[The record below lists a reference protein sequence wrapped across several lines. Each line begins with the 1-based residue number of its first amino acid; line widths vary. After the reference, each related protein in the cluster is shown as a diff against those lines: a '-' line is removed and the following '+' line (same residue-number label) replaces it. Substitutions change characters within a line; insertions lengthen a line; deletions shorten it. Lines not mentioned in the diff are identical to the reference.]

1 MKKLCVISVMMLSFM
16 VSLQAQV
23 NARMMQNPDVSKTH
37 IVFSYGGDLWIV
49 PKEGGTA
56 LKLSSPDGQEL
67 FAKFSPDG
75 SEIAFNGIYGG
86 NFDVYVM
93 PSLGGIPRRVTH
105 HGMTDRLIDWY
116 PDGKNLLFVSSMN
129 SGKQRFNQFYKV
141 GQTGGLPEKLAVPYG
156 EMASL
161 SPDGKK
167 LAYTPISQ
175 AFRTWKR
182 YRGGWHA
189 NIWIFDLEKKTA
201 ENISR
206 SVTNDEFPM
215 WSGSKIYYLSDRGP
229 EMRANVWSYNLDT
242 KENKQITKFT
252 EFDIHFPSLGPAD
265 IVFENGGELY
275 LLSLADER
283 YRPVQVK
290 LVTDEITL
298 MPKVA
303 KVSSLVQGGWLSPDG
318 KRAVIEARGEI
329 FSVPAVDGPVYN
341 LTNSSGVAE
350 RYPAWSP
357 DGKSVAYWSDR
368 SGEYELTI
376 RDMEKP
382 GQEKKLTSYGPG
394 YRYHLFWSPNSKM
407 IAFIDK
413 AMEIFIYDLDKNA
426 TVKVDKAHYFY
437 QGNLQTFGV
446 SWSSDSRW
454 MAYSRDL
461 DTRLPAIFLYDVKA
475 NKATQVTS
483 GYYGDANPT
492 FDPDGKYLYF
502 ETSRTF
508 NPIYGDMDN
517 TFIYANSTNIVAVPL
532 TEDIASPLAPKND
545 VAVVKKDEPKKD
557 EPKKDE
563 PKKDEQAAKKD
574 EKKAEKEPAKEEA
587 KDKEKPKEVK
597 ITLENFEKRLV
608 VLPPAPGNYGD
619 MAAVSGKLIYH
630 KMPNTGAANKNKAV
644 VYYDLESREEKTIID
659 DSDVF
664 MVSAD
669 GKKILVG
676 KGGNFAVVDIAP
688 GQKMEKLMPTAQ
700 LEMTVDP
707 RAEWTQIFNEVWRLE
722 RDFFYDP
729 NMHGVDW
736 KGLRERYGKLIENCV
751 TRWDVNFVIGELIAE
766 LSASHTYRGGGDTD
780 EAPTRNVGYLG
791 IDWDIAD
798 GAYRIAKIIA
808 GAPWDSEVRSPLQAS
823 GLKVKEGDCILAVNG
838 IPLNIREDPWSAFE
852 GLAGKTV
859 ELTINSK
866 PTLDGAQKVI
876 VTTLADETRLRN
888 LAWIESN
895 RKRVEDATKGKIG
908 YIYVPSTGIDGQNE
922 LVRQFAAQYE
932 KAGLIIDERFNDG
945 GQIPDRFIELLDRKP
960 LAFWAVRDGLNWQ
973 WPPFAN
979 FGPKVMLI
987 NGWSGS
993 GGDAFPDYFRKAKLG
1008 PLVGTRTWG
1017 GLIGISGSPGLIDG
1031 GSVTVPTF
1039 RMYDPDGK
1047 WFKEGHGVDPDIE
1060 VIDDPAQ
1067 LAKGID
1073 PQLERAIQEVMKA
1086 LDKNPPVKPKQ
1097 RPYEKR

>member
-1 MKKLCVISVMMLSFM
+1 MIF
-16 VSLQAQV
+16 SLVCFIQAQV

-56 LKLSSPDGQEL
+56 LKLSSPQGQEL
-67 FAKFSPDG
+67 YAKFSPDG
-75 SEIAFNGIYGG
+75 SEIAYNGIYGG
-86 NFDVYVM
+86 NFDVYVV
-93 PSLGGIPRRVTH
+93 PSLGGIPKRVTH
-105 HGMTDRLIDWY
+105 HGMMDRLIDWY
-116 PDGKNLLFVSSMN
+116 PDGKNLLFASSMN
-129 SGKQRFNQFYKV
+129 SGKQRFNQFFKV
-141 GQTGGLPEKLAVPYG
+141 GKTGGLPEKLPVPYG

-161 SPDGKK
+161 SPDGKRI
-167 LAYTPISQ
+167 AYTPISQ

-189 NIWIFDLEKKTA
+189 DIWVFDLEKITA

-206 SVTNDEFPM
+206 SESNDEFPM
-215 WSGSKIYYLSDRGP
+215 WSGNKIYYLSDRGP
-229 EMRANVWSYNLDT
+229 ELRANVWSYNFET
-242 KENKQITKFT
+242 KENRQITKFT
-252 EFDIHFPSLGPAD
+252 DFDTHFPSLGPSD

-275 LLSLADER
+275 LLNLADEK
-283 YRPVQVK
+283 YRPVHVK

-298 MPKVA
+298 MPKTA
-303 KVSSLVQGGWLSPDG
+303 KVSSLIQAGGLSPDG
-318 KRAVIEARGEI
+318 KRAVINARGEI
-329 FSVPAVDGPVYN
+329 FSVPAVDGPIYN
-341 LTNSSGVAE
+341 LTKSPGVAE
-350 RYPAWSP
+350 RYPSWSP

-376 RDMEKP
+376 RNMEKP
-382 GQEKKLTSYGPG
+382 GEEKTLTSYGPG
-394 YRYHLFWSPNSKM
+394 YRYQLFWSPNSKM
-407 IAFIDK
+407 IAFVDK
-413 AMEIFIYDLDKNA
+413 AMEIFVYDLEKNA
-426 TVKVDKAHYFY
+426 TVKVDKANYFY
-437 QGNLQTFGV
+437 EGALRGFRV

-461 DTRLPAIFLYDVKA
+461 DSRLPAIFLYDVKA
-475 NKATQVTS
+475 NKARQVTS
-483 GYYGDANPT
+483 GYYGDTNPV

-502 ETSRTF
+502 ETSRTL
-508 NPIYGDMDN
+508 NPSYGDIDN
-517 TFIYANSTNIVAVPL
+517 TFIYANSTNIAAVPL
-532 TEDIASPLAPKND
+532 TEDVASPLAPKND
-545 VAVVKKDEPKKD
+545 VAAVKKDEPKKD
-557 EPKKDE
+557 AEPV
-563 PKKDEQAAKKD
+563 KKD

-587 KDKEKPKEVK
+587 KEKEKPKEVK
-597 ITLENFEKRLV
+597 ITLENFERRLV
-608 VLPPAPGNYGD
+608 VLPAAAGNYGD
-619 MAAVSGKLIYH
+619 IAAVPGKVIYH
-630 KMPNTGAANKNKAV
+630 RMPNTGAANRNRPV
-644 VYYDLESREEKTIID
+644 VYYDLESREEKTVVE
-659 DSDVF
+659 DSDF
-664 MVSAD
+664 LEVSAD
-669 GKKILVG
+669 GKKIMIG
-676 KGGNFAVVDIAP
+676 KGGTFAVVDIAP
-688 GQKMEKLMPTAQ
+688 AQKMEKPMPMAQ

-707 RAEWTQIFNEVWRLE
+707 RAEWKQIFNDVWRLE

-729 NMHGVDW
+729 HMHGVDW
-736 KGLRERYGKLIENCV
+736 KGLRERYGKLIDDCV

-766 LSASHTYRGGGDTD
+766 LSSSHTYRGGGDTD
-780 EAPTRNVGYLG
+780 EAPTRSVGYLG
-791 IDWDIAD
+791 IDWEIAN

-808 GAPWDSEVRSPLQAS
+808 GAPWDSEVRSPLEMP
-823 GLKVKEGDCILAVNG
+823 GLKVKAGDYILAADGVS
-838 IPLNIREDPWSAFE
+838 LNIAEDPWSAFE

-866 PTLDGAQKVI
+866 PSFDGAQKII
-876 VTTLADETRLRN
+876 VKTLADETRLRN
-888 LAWIESN
+888 LAWIEAN
-895 RKRVEDATKGKIG
+895 RKRVEEATKGKIG
-908 YIYVPSTGIDGQNE
+908 YIYVPSTGIDGQTE

-932 KAGLIIDERFNDG
+932 KSGLIIDERFNDG
-945 GQIPDRFIELLDRKP
+945 GQIPDRFIELLGRKP
-960 LAFWAVRDGLNWQ
+960 LAFWAVRDGQNWQ

-1008 PLVGTRTWG
+1008 PLIGRRTWG

-1086 LDKNPPVKPKQ
+1086 LEKNPPPKPKQ
-1097 RPYEKR
+1097 PPYEKR

>member
-1 MKKLCVISVMMLSFM
+1 MAVMILCLVVFI
-16 VSLQAQV
+16 QAQV

-49 PKEGGTA
+49 PKDGGTA
-56 LKLSSPDGQEL
+56 LKLSSPEGQEL
-67 FAKFSPDG
+67 YAKFSPDG

-93 PSLGGIPRRVTH
+93 PSLGGIPKRVTH

-141 GQTGGLPEKLAVPYG
+141 GQSGGLPEKLPIPYG

-167 LAYTPISQ
+167 IAYTPISQ

-189 NIWIFDLEKKTA
+189 DIWIFDLEKKTA

-206 SVTNDEFPM
+206 SATNDEFPM
-215 WSGSKIYYLSDRGP
+215 WSGNKIYYLSDRGP
-229 EMRANVWSYNLDT
+229 EMRANVWSHNLVT

-275 LLSLADER
+275 LLSLADEK

-298 MPKVA
+298 MPKVT
-303 KVSSLVQGGWLSPDG
+303 KVSSLIQGGWLSPDG

-341 LTNSSGVAE
+341 LTKSSGVAE
-350 RYPAWSP
+350 RYPSWSP

-394 YRYHLFWSPNSKM
+394 YRYQLFWSPNSKM

-413 AMEIFIYDLDKNA
+413 AMEIFIYDLDKNT

-437 QGNLQTFGV
+437 QGSLQSFRA

-461 DTRLPAIFLYDVKA
+461 QTRKTAIFLFDVKA
-475 NKATQVTS
+475 SRAHQVTS
-483 GYYGDANPT
+483 GFYADANPT

-502 ETSRTF
+502 ETDRTF
-508 NPIYGDMDN
+508 NPIYGDVDN
-517 TFIYANSTNIVAVPL
+517 TFIYANSTNIAAVPL
-532 TEDIASPLAPKND
+532 TEDVASPLAPKND
-545 VAVVKKDEPKKD
+545 VPAVKKDEPKKD
-557 EPKKDE
+557 D
-563 PKKDEQAAKKD
+563 QAAKKD
-574 EKKAEKEPAKEEA
+574 EKKAEKEPDKEEA

-608 VLPPAPGNYGD
+608 VLPPAPGNYRD

-630 KMPNTGAANKNKAV
+630 KLPNTGAANKNRAV
-644 VYYDLESREEKTIID
+644 VYYDLENREEKTIID
-659 DSDVF
+659 DSDVL

-669 GKKILVG
+669 GKKILIG

-700 LEMTVDP
+700 LEMIVDP
-707 RAEWTQIFNEVWRLE
+707 RAEWRQIFNEVWRLE

-736 KGLRERYGKLIENCV
+736 KGLRDRYGKLIENCV

-780 EAPTRNVGYLG
+780 EAPTRDVGYLG
-791 IDWDIAD
+791 IDWEIAD
-798 GAYRIAKIIA
+798 SAYRIAKTIT
-808 GAPWDSEVRSPLQAS
+808 GAPWDSEVRSPLQVS
-823 GLKVKEGDCILAVNG
+823 GLKVKEGDYILAVNG
-838 IPLNIREDPWSAFE
+838 TPLAISEDPWEAFE

-859 ELTINSK
+859 ELTVNSK
-866 PTLDGAQKVI
+866 PSLEGAQKVI
-876 VTTLADETRLRN
+876 VKTLTDETRLRN

-895 RKRVEDATKGKIG
+895 RKRVEEATKGRVG
-908 YIYVPSTGIDGQNE
+908 YLYVPSTGIDGQNE

-993 GGDAFPDYFRKAKLG
+993 GGDAFPDYFRKANLG

-1017 GLIGISGSPGLIDG
+1017 GLIGLSGSPALIDG

-1039 RMYDPDGK
+1039 RMYDPEGK
-1047 WFKEGHGVDPDIE
+1047 WFKEGHGVEPDIE

-1073 PQLERAIQEVMKA
+1073 PQLERAIQEVLKA
-1086 LDKNPPVKPKQ
+1086 LEKNPPVKPKQ
-1097 RPYEKR
+1097 PPYEKR

>member
-1 MKKLCVISVMMLSFM
+1 MKKLLAMAVMILCLVVFIR
-16 VSLQAQV
+16 AQV

-86 NFDVYVM
+86 NSDVYVM
-93 PSLGGIPRRVTH
+93 PSLGGIPKRVTH
-105 HGMTDRLIDWY
+105 HGMMDRLIDWY

-141 GQTGGLPEKLAVPYG
+141 GQTGGLPEKLPIPYG

-167 LAYTPISQ
+167 IAYTPISQ

-189 NIWIFDLEKKTA
+189 DIWIFDLEKKTA

-206 SVTNDEFPM
+206 SATNDEFPM
-215 WSGSKIYYLSDRGP
+215 WSGNKIYYLSDRGP
-229 EMRANVWSYNLDT
+229 EMRANVWSHNLAT
-242 KENKQITKFT
+242 KENRQITKFT
-252 EFDIHFPSLGPAD
+252 DFDIHFPSLGPAD
-265 IVFENGGELY
+265 IVFEKGGELY
-275 LLSLADER
+275 LLSLADEK

-290 LVTDEITL
+290 LVTDEVTL

-303 KVSSLVQGGWLSPDG
+303 KVSILVQGGSLSPDG
-318 KRAVIEARGEI
+318 KRAVLEARGEI

-341 LTNSSGVAE
+341 LTKSPGVAE

-357 DGKSVAYWSDR
+357 DGRFVAYWSDR

-382 GQEKKLTSYGPG
+382 GEEKKMTSYGPG
-394 YRYHLFWSPNSKM
+394 YRYQLFWSPNSKM

-413 AMEIFIYDLDKNA
+413 AMEIFIYDSDKNT
-426 TVKVDKAHYFY
+426 TVKVDKAYYFY
-437 QGNLQTFGV
+437 QGSLQSFQV

-461 DTRLPAIFLYDVKA
+461 QTRHTAAFLYDVKA
-475 NKATQVTS
+475 NKAHQVTS
-483 GYYGDANPT
+483 GFYADANPT

-502 ETSRTF
+502 ETNRTF
-508 NPIYGDMDN
+508 NPVYGDVDN
-517 TFIYANSTNIVAVPL
+517 TFIYANSTNIAAVPL
-532 TEDIASPLAPKND
+532 TEDVASPVAPKND
-545 VAVVKKDEPKKD
+545 VAAVKKDEPKKD
-557 EPKKDE
+557 EP
-563 PKKDEQAAKKD
+563 AAKKD
-574 EKKAEKEPAKEEA
+574 EKKSEKEPAKEET

-630 KMPNTGAANKNKAV
+630 KLPNTGAANKNRAV
-644 VYYDLESREEKTIID
+644 VYYDFENREEKTIID

-669 GKKILVG
+669 GKKILIG

-707 RAEWTQIFNEVWRLE
+707 RAEWRQIFNEVWRLE

-736 KGLRERYGKLIENCV
+736 KGLGDRYGKLIENCV

-780 EAPTRNVGYLG
+780 EGPTRNVGYLG
-791 IDWDIAD
+791 IDWEIAD

-808 GAPWDSEVRSPLQAS
+808 GAPWDSEVRSPLQMS
-823 GLKVKEGDCILAVNG
+823 GLKVKEGDYILAVNG
-838 IPLNIREDPWSAFE
+838 TPLNIQEDPWSAFE

-859 ELTINSK
+859 ELTVNSK
-866 PTLDGAQKVI
+866 PSLEGAQKVI
-876 VTTLADETRLRN
+876 VKTMADETRLRN

-895 RKRVEDATKGKIG
+895 RKRVEEATKGRVG

-1031 GSVTVPTF
+1031 GTVTVPTF

-1086 LDKNPPVKPKQ
+1086 LEKNPPVKPKQ
-1097 RPYEKR
+1097 PPYEKR

>member
-1 MKKLCVISVMMLSFM
+1 MKKICAIAAMILSLIVF
-16 VSLQAQV
+16 LQAQV

-56 LKLSSPDGQEL
+56 LKLSSPEGQEL

-93 PSLGGIPRRVTH
+93 PSLGGIPKRVTH

-141 GQTGGLPEKLAVPYG
+141 GQTGGLPEKLPVPYG

-167 LAYTPISQ
+167 IAYTPISQ

-189 NIWIFDLEKKTA
+189 NIWIFDVEKKTA
-201 ENISR
+201 ENISH
-206 SVTNDEFPM
+206 SATNDEFPM
-215 WSGSKIYYLSDRGP
+215 WSGNKIYYLSDRGP

-252 EFDIHFPSLGPAD
+252 DFDIHFPSLGPAD

-275 LLSLADER
+275 LLSLADEK
-283 YRPVQVK
+283 YRAVQVK

-318 KRAVIEARGEI
+318 KRAVVEARGEI

-341 LTNSSGVAE
+341 LTKSSGVAE
-350 RYPAWSP
+350 RYPSWSP
-357 DGKSVAYWSDR
+357 DGKSMAYWSDR

-413 AMEIFIYDLDKNA
+413 AMEIFIYDLEKNA
-426 TVKVDKAHYFY
+426 TLKVDKAHYFY
-437 QGNLQTFGV
+437 QGSLQTFAV

-461 DTRLPAIFLYDVKA
+461 DSRVPAIFLYDVKA

-483 GYYGDANPT
+483 GYYGDTNPT

-502 ETSRTF
+502 ETGRTF
-508 NPIYGDMDN
+508 NPIYGDMDA

-545 VAVVKKDEPKKD
+545 VVAVKKD

-587 KDKEKPKEVK
+587 KEKEKPKEVK

-630 KMPNTGAANKNKAV
+630 RMPNTGAANKNKAV
-644 VYYDLESREEKTIID
+644 VYYELESREEKTIID

-676 KGGNFAVVDIAP
+676 KGGSFAVVDIAP

-791 IDWDIAD
+791 IDWEIAD

-808 GAPWDSEVRSPLQAS
+808 GAPWDSEVRSPLQMS
-823 GLKVKEGDCILAVNG
+823 GLKVKEGDYILAANG

-866 PTLDGAQKVI
+866 PTLEGAQKVI
-876 VTTLADETRLRN
+876 VKTLADETRLRN

-895 RKRVEDATKGKIG
+895 RKRVEEATKGKIG

-932 KAGLIIDERFNDG
+932 KAGLVIDERFNDG

-1017 GLIGISGSPGLIDG
+1017 GLIGMSGSPGLIDG
-1031 GSVTVPTF
+1031 GTVTVPTF

-1086 LDKNPPVKPKQ
+1086 LEKNPPVKPKQ
-1097 RPYEKR
+1097 PPYEKR

>member
-1 MKKLCVISVMMLSFM
+1 MMLSSLVF
-16 VSLQAQV
+16 LQAQV
-23 NARMMQNPDVSKTH
+23 NGRMMQNPDVSKTH

-56 LKLSSPDGQEL
+56 LKLSSPEGQEL

-93 PSLGGIPRRVTH
+93 PSLGGLPKRVTH

-141 GQTGGLPEKLAVPYG
+141 DQSGGLPEKLPVPYG

-206 SVTNDEFPM
+206 SATNDEFPM
-215 WSGSKIYYLSDRGP
+215 WSGNKIYYLSDRGP

-242 KENKQITKFT
+242 KENRQITKFT
-252 EFDIHFPSLGPAD
+252 DFDIHFPSLGPAD

-275 LLSLADER
+275 LMSLADEK
-283 YRPVQVK
+283 YRPVQVR

-298 MPKVA
+298 MPKAA
-303 KVSSLVQGGWLSPDG
+303 KVSSLIQGGRLSPDG

-341 LTNSSGVAE
+341 LTKSSSVAE

-413 AMEIFIYDLDKNA
+413 AMEIFIYDLEKNA

-437 QGNLQTFGV
+437 QGSLQSFRV

-461 DTRLPAIFLYDVKA
+461 DTRLPAIFLYDVKSSRA
-475 NKATQVTS
+475 HQVTS

-532 TEDIASPLAPKND
+532 TEDVASPLAPKND
-545 VAVVKKDEPKKD
+545 VAAV
-557 EPKKDE
+557 KKDE

-630 KMPNTGAANKNKAV
+630 RMPNTGAANKNKAV
-644 VYYDLESREEKTIID
+644 VYYDLENREEKTIID

-669 GKKILVG
+669 GKKILVA

-707 RAEWTQIFNEVWRLE
+707 RAEWMQIFNEVWRLE

-766 LSASHTYRGGGDTD
+766 MSASHTYRGGGDTD

-791 IDWDIAD
+791 IDWEIAD

-808 GAPWDSEVRSPLQAS
+808 GAPWDSEVRSPLQMS
-823 GLKVKEGDCILAVNG
+823 GLKVKEGDYILAVNG
-838 IPLNIREDPWSAFE
+838 IPLNIQEDPWSAFE

-866 PTLDGAQKVI
+866 PTLDGAQKLI
-876 VTTLADETRLRN
+876 VNTLADETRLRN

-895 RKRVEDATKGKIG
+895 RKRVEEATKGKIG

-979 FGPKVMLI
+979 FGPKAMLI

-1017 GLIGISGSPGLIDG
+1017 GLIGMSGSPGLIDG
-1031 GSVTVPTF
+1031 GTVTVPTF

-1086 LDKNPPVKPKQ
+1086 LEKNPPVKPKQ
-1097 RPYEKR
+1097 PPYEKR

>member
-1 MKKLCVISVMMLSFM
+1 MKNICSLVAMILSLL

-23 NARMMQNPDVSKTH
+23 DARMMQNPDVSKTH

-56 LKLSSPDGQEL
+56 LKLSSPEGEEL

-75 SEIAFNGIYGG
+75 SEIAFNGIYHG

-93 PSLGGIPRRVTH
+93 PSLGGIPKRVTH
-105 HGMTDRLIDWY
+105 HGMIDRLIDWY

-141 GQTGGLPEKLAVPYG
+141 GKTGGLPEKLPVPYG

-167 LAYTPISQ
+167 IAYTPISQ

-189 NIWIFDLEKKTA
+189 NIWIFDLDKITA

-206 SVTNDEFPM
+206 SDTNDEFPM
-215 WSGSKIYYLSDRGP
+215 WSGNKIYYLSDRGP
-229 EMRANVWSYNLDT
+229 EMRANIWSYDLDT
-242 KENKQITKFT
+242 KENRQITKFT
-252 EFDIHFPSLGPAD
+252 DFDIHFPSIGPAD
-265 IVFENGGELY
+265 IVFENGGLLY
-275 LLSLADER
+275 LLSLADEK
-283 YRPVQVK
+283 YRAVQVK

-303 KVSSLVQGGWLSPDG
+303 KVSSLIQGGWLSPDG
-318 KRAVIEARGEI
+318 KRAVVEARGEI
-329 FSVPAVDGPVYN
+329 FSVPAVDGPIYN
-341 LTNSSGVAE
+341 LTKSPGVAE

-357 DGKSVAYWSDR
+357 DGKYVAYWSDR

-382 GQEKKLTSYGPG
+382 GQEKTLTSYGPG
-394 YRYHLFWSPNSKM
+394 YRYQPFWSPNSKM

-413 AMEIFIYDLDKNA
+413 AMEIFIYDLDENT
-426 TVKVDKAHYFY
+426 TVKVDRAHYFY
-437 QGNLQTFGV
+437 QGNLQSFRV
-446 SWSSDSRW
+446 SWSSDNRW

-461 DTRLPAIFLYDVKA
+461 ETRRPAIFLYDVKENQA
-475 NKATQVTS
+475 HQVTS
-483 GYYGDANPT
+483 GYYGDNNPT

-502 ETSRTF
+502 YTNRTF
-508 NPIYGDMDN
+508 NPLYGDADN
-517 TFIYANSTNIVAVPL
+517 TFIYANSTNIAAVPL
-532 TEDIASPLAPKND
+532 TEDVVSPLAPKND
-545 VAVVKKDEPKKD
+545 VAAVKKDELKKE
-557 EPKKDE
+557 EP
-563 PKKDEQAAKKD
+563 AAKQN
-574 EKKAEKEPAKEEA
+574 EKKAEKEPSKEEV

-597 ITLENFEKRLV
+597 ISLENFENRLV
-608 VLPPAPGNYGD
+608 ILPPSPGNYGD
-619 MAAVSGKLIYH
+619 IAAVSGKLIFH
-630 KMPNTGAANKNKAV
+630 RMPNTGAANKNRAV
-644 VYYDLESREEKTIID
+644 VYYDLENREEKTIID

-700 LEMTVDP
+700 LEMTIEP

-736 KGLRERYGKLIENCV
+736 KGLRDRYGKLIENCV
-751 TRWDVNFVIGELIAE
+751 TRSDVNFVIGELIAE
-766 LSASHTYRGGGDTD
+766 LSASHTYRGGGDTN

-791 IDWDIAD
+791 IDWEIAD
-798 GAYRIAKIIA
+798 GAYRIAKIIT
-808 GAPWDSEVRSPLQAS
+808 GAPWDSEVRSSLQMSA
-823 GLKVKEGDCILAVNG
+823 LKVKNGDYILAVNG
-838 IPLNIREDPWSAFE
+838 IPLNINEDPWSAFE
-852 GLAGKTV
+852 GLAGQTV

-866 PTLDGAQKVI
+866 PSFEGAWKII

-895 RKRVEDATKGKIG
+895 RKRVEEATKGQIG

-922 LVRQFAAQYE
+922 LFRQFAAQYK

-1017 GLIGISGSPGLIDG
+1017 GLIGLSGSPGLIDG
-1031 GSVTVPTF
+1031 GMVTVPTF

-1086 LDKNPPVKPKQ
+1086 LEKNPPVNPKQ
-1097 RPYEKR
+1097 PPYEKR

>member
-1 MKKLCVISVMMLSFM
+1 
-16 VSLQAQV
+16 
-23 NARMMQNPDVSKTH
+23 
-37 IVFSYGGDLWIV
+37 
-49 PKEGGTA
+49 
-56 LKLSSPDGQEL
+56 
-67 FAKFSPDG
+67 
-75 SEIAFNGIYGG
+75 
-86 NFDVYVM
+86 
-93 PSLGGIPRRVTH
+93 
-105 HGMTDRLIDWY
+105 
-116 PDGKNLLFVSSMN
+116 
-129 SGKQRFNQFYKV
+129 
-141 GQTGGLPEKLAVPYG
+141 
-156 EMASL
+156 
-161 SPDGKK
+161 
-167 LAYTPISQ
+167 
-175 AFRTWKR
+175 
-182 YRGGWHA
+182 
-189 NIWIFDLEKKTA
+189 
-201 ENISR
+201 
-206 SVTNDEFPM
+206 
-215 WSGSKIYYLSDRGP
+215 
-229 EMRANVWSYNLDT
+229 MRANVWSYNLDT

-252 EFDIHFPSLGPAD
+252 DFDIHFPSLGPAD

-275 LLSLADER
+275 LLSLADEK

-318 KRAVIEARGEI
+318 KRAVVEARGEI

-341 LTNSSGVAE
+341 LTKSSGVAE

-394 YRYHLFWSPNSKM
+394 YRYQLFWSPNSKM

-413 AMEIFIYDLDKNA
+413 AMEIFVYDVDKNT

-437 QGNLQTFGV
+437 QGALQSFRV
-446 SWSSDSRW
+446 SWSNDSRW

-475 NKATQVTS
+475 NKAAQVTS
-483 GYYGDANPT
+483 GFYGDANPT

-502 ETSRTF
+502 ETGRTF
-508 NPIYGDMDN
+508 NPIYGDMDS
-517 TFIYANSTNIVAVPL
+517 TFIYANSTNIAAVPL
-532 TEDIASPLAPKND
+532 TEEVASPIAPKND
-545 VAVVKKDEPKKD
+545 VAAIKKE
-557 EPKKDE
+557 E

-630 KMPNTGAANKNKAV
+630 RMPNTGAANKNKAV

-676 KGGNFAVVDIAP
+676 KAGNFAVVDIAP

-700 LEMTVDP
+700 FEMTVDP
-707 RAEWTQIFNEVWRLE
+707 RAEWKQIFNEVWRLE

-751 TRWDVNFVIGELIAE
+751 TREDVNFVIGELIAE

-780 EAPTRNVGYLG
+780 GAPTRNVGYLG
-791 IDWDIAD
+791 IDWEIAD
-798 GAYRIAKIIA
+798 GAYRIARIIA
-808 GAPWDSEVRSPLQAS
+808 GAPWDSEVRSPLQVS
-823 GLKVKEGDCILAVNG
+823 GLKVKKGDYLLAVNG
-838 IPLNIREDPWSAFE
+838 IPLNIREDPWAAFE

-859 ELTINSK
+859 ELTVNSK
-866 PTLDGAQKVI
+866 PTLDGAQTVI
-876 VTTLADETRLRN
+876 VKTLGDETRLRN

-895 RKRVEDATKGKIG
+895 RKRVEEATKGKIG

-932 KAGLIIDERFNDG
+932 KDGLIIDERFNDG

-1086 LDKNPPVKPKQ
+1086 LEKNPPVKPKQ
-1097 RPYEKR
+1097 PPYEKR

>member
-1 MKKLCVISVMMLSFM
+1 MKKLLAMAVMILCLVVFIR
-16 VSLQAQV
+16 AQV

-49 PKEGGTA
+49 PKDGGTA
-56 LKLSSPDGQEL
+56 LKLSSPEGQEL
-67 FAKFSPDG
+67 YAKFSPDG

-93 PSLGGIPRRVTH
+93 PALGGIPKRVTH

-141 GQTGGLPEKLAVPYG
+141 GQTGGLPEKLPIPYG

-167 LAYTPISQ
+167 IAYTPISQ

-189 NIWIFDLEKKTA
+189 DIWIFDLEKKTA

-206 SVTNDEFPM
+206 SATNDEFPM
-215 WSGSKIYYLSDRGP
+215 WSGNKIYYLSDRGP
-229 EMRANVWSYNLDT
+229 EMRANVWSHNLAT
-242 KENKQITKFT
+242 KENRQITKFT
-252 EFDIHFPSLGPAD
+252 DFDIHFPSLGPAD
-265 IVFENGGELY
+265 IVFEKGGELY
-275 LLSLADER
+275 LLSLADEK
-283 YRPVQVK
+283 YHPVQVK
-290 LVTDEITL
+290 LVTDEVTL

-303 KVSSLVQGGWLSPDG
+303 KVSILVQGGSLSPDG

-329 FSVPAVDGPVYN
+329 FSVPAVDGPIYN
-341 LTNSSGVAE
+341 LTKSSGVAE

-357 DGKSVAYWSDR
+357 DGRFVAYWSDR

-382 GQEKKLTSYGPG
+382 GEEKKMTSYGPG
-394 YRYHLFWSPNSKM
+394 YRYQLFWSPNSKM

-413 AMEIFIYDLDKNA
+413 AMEIFIYDLDKNT
-426 TVKVDKAHYFY
+426 TVKVDKAYYFY
-437 QGNLQTFGV
+437 QGSLQSFQV

-461 DTRLPAIFLYDVKA
+461 QTRHTAAFLYDVKA
-475 NKATQVTS
+475 NKAHQVTS
-483 GYYGDANPT
+483 GFYADANPT

-502 ETSRTF
+502 ETNRTF
-508 NPIYGDMDN
+508 NPVYGDVDN
-517 TFIYANSTNIVAVPL
+517 TFIYANSTNIAAVPL
-532 TEDIASPLAPKND
+532 TEDVASPVAPKND
-545 VAVVKKDEPKKD
+545 VAAVKKDEPKKD
-557 EPKKDE
+557 EP
-563 PKKDEQAAKKD
+563 AAKKD
-574 EKKAEKEPAKEEA
+574 EKKSEKEPAKEET

-630 KMPNTGAANKNKAV
+630 KLPNTGAANKNRAV
-644 VYYDLESREEKTIID
+644 VYYDFENREEKTIID

-669 GKKILVG
+669 GKKILIG
-676 KGGNFAVVDIAP
+676 KVGNFAVVDIAP

-707 RAEWTQIFNEVWRLE
+707 RAEWRQIFNEVWRLE

-736 KGLRERYGKLIENCV
+736 KGLGDRYGKLIDNCV

-780 EAPTRNVGYLG
+780 EGPTRNVGCLG
-791 IDWDIAD
+791 IDWEIAD

-808 GAPWDSEVRSPLQAS
+808 GAPWDSEVRSPLQMS
-823 GLKVKEGDCILAVNG
+823 GLKVKEGDYILAVNG
-838 IPLNIREDPWSAFE
+838 TPLNIQEDPWSAFE

-859 ELTINSK
+859 ELTVNSK
-866 PTLDGAQKVI
+866 PSLEGAQKVI
-876 VTTLADETRLRN
+876 VKTMADETRLRN

-895 RKRVEDATKGKIG
+895 RKRVEEATKGRVG

-1017 GLIGISGSPGLIDG
+1017 GLIGLSGSPGLIDG
-1031 GSVTVPTF
+1031 GTVTVPTF

-1047 WFKEGHGVDPDIE
+1047 WFKEGHGVEPDIE
-1060 VIDDPAQ
+1060 VIDDPSQ
-1067 LAKGID
+1067 LAKGVD
-1073 PQLERAIQEVMKA
+1073 PQLERAILEAMKA
-1086 LDKNPPVKPKQ
+1086 LEKNPPVKPKQ
-1097 RPYEKR
+1097 PPYEKR